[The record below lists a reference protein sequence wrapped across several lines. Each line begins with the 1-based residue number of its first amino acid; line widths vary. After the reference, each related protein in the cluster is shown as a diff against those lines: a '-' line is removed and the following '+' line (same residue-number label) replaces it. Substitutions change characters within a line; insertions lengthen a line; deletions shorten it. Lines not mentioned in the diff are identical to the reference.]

1 MISSVRANVSRFLP
15 GPLARLV
22 PLIVTCSGGG
32 LRRTGS
38 KGNMKPTNYSET
50 NRAKASFDAAYT
62 ASTPHQYLSQMA
74 AVDYSMAEQMNPF
87 LSAAVDVSSD
97 NAPSLRVLDIGC
109 SYGMSSALLKS
120 DHKFDDLIDF
130 YESDASEQYAECV
143 EETRH
148 FLRQRP
154 TREGVKVVGFDQSG
168 PAVKFAEAAD
178 LLDGSIARNLEV
190 PGGTLSADE
199 RALVAGCDMLFSA
212 GTIGYVSDRT
222 VGEMLDAFGVEGQG
236 SLGPIAVMSILQLFD
251 PAPIADTFGSHGFEF
266 VHLPVQV
273 AQRRF
278 FNPAEHDKVM
288 ETLNERGVFNDPE
301 SDWMFADVCI
311 AARPD
316 HIAELV
322 DVTMEAADGRCF
334 AKTLA

>member
-1 MISSVRANVSRFLP
+1 
-15 GPLARLV
+15 
-22 PLIVTCSGGG
+22 
-32 LRRTGS
+32 
-38 KGNMKPTNYSET
+38 
-50 NRAKASFDAAYT
+50 
-62 ASTPHQYLSQMA
+62 MA
-74 AVDYSMAEQMNPF
+74 AVDYSMAKEMNPF
-87 LSAAVDVSSD
+87 LCAAVDASSD
-97 NAPSLRVLDIGC
+97 DAPGSRVLDIGC

-120 DHKFDDLIDF
+120 DYEFDDLIDF
-130 YESDASEQYAECV
+130 YESDASEQYVECV
-143 EETRH
+143 KETNH
-148 FLRQRP
+148 FLGQRP

-178 LLDGSIARNLEV
+178 LLDGGIARDLEV
-190 PGGTLSADE
+190 PGGTLSDDE

-222 VGEMLDAFGVEGQG
+222 VGALLDAFGVEGQG

-251 PAPIADTFGSHGFEF
+251 PTPIADTFGSHGFEF
-266 VHLPVQV
+266 AHLPVQV

-278 FNPAEHDKVM
+278 FDPSEQDKVT
-288 ETLNERGVFNDPE
+288 ETLNQRGVSNDPE

-322 DVTMEAADGRCF
+322 DVTMEAADGD
-334 AKTLA
+334 